1 MFGTSGLVVVVVV
14 IIIIIIITRT
24 TIIMGSFRLSL
35 YGSNKWTSS
44 VLSYYEMSNEVSSF
58 SF

>member
-1 MFGTSGLVVVVVV
+1 MFGTSGLVVVVIIV
-14 IIIIIIITRT
+14 ITTTTR
-24 TIIMGSFRLSL
+24 TIIMGSFRPSL
-35 YGSNKWTSS
+35 YGSANVRISS

>member
-1 MFGTSGLVVVVVV
+1 MFGTSGLVVVVV
-14 IIIIIIITRT
+14 IIIITRT
-24 TIIMGSFRLSL
+24 TIIMGSYRLSL
-35 YGSNKWTSS
+35 YGSNIWTSS

>member
-1 MFGTSGLVVVVVV
+1 MFGTSGLVVVVV
-14 IIIIIIITRT
+14 IIIITRT
-24 TIIMGSFRLSL
+24 TIIIMGSYRLSL
-35 YGSNKWTSS
+35 YGSNIWTSS